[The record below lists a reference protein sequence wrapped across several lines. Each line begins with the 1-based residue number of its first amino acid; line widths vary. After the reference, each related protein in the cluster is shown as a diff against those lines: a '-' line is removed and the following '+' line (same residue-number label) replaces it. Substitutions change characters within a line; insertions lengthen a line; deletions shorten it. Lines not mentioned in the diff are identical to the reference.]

1 MIRDDFQETIPAGGS
16 TMIAAYV
23 VIAILFCCS
32 ILIFL
37 VFMLKMKGQE
47 GETPRNRIKND

>member
-1 MIRDDFQETIPAGGS
+1 MISDDFQETMPSDGS

-23 VIAILFCCS
+23 VIGILFCCS

-37 VFMLKMKGQE
+37 VFMVKMKGQE